1 MTTKSA
7 LWSDNLRL
15 PCLDPAGS
23 QELLGLLEAEAI
35 RSNRPIPFQSKH
47 VPSLKRN
54 VWYALRRPIDKSRTG
69 FLCVWPEKQSCVYI
83 SGDPPNKRFP
93 IPRIAALDLRVDPQ
107 FYKSGFTVFEA
118 TLSPVARA
126 LLVEDVVVWK
136 GRDVTPD
143 TFTERW
149 LLAKQWI
156 EHYCIVPQGQL
167 TLDLAPWSALT
178 SIKPE
183 GIWEFIE
190 DDVRKRRLVWIC
202 RDQAEPEGGKPDGG
216 KAEGGKAEGGKAD
229 GGKADGGKAEV
240 PIKKVVAVA
249 TRPAAAGPD
258 QWDLAAADGSA
269 LGRALVRTMQVS
281 TELRTI
287 KHNTVRLEVKWNTA
301 FKKWEAVQIT
311 TSSASPMGDFT
322 AASE

>member
-1 MTTKSA
+1 MTTKNA

-15 PCLDPAGS
+15 PCLDQVGA
-23 QELLGLLEAEAI
+23 QTLLGLLEAEAI

-54 VWYALRRPIDKSRTG
+54 VWYALKRPVDKSRSG
-69 FLCVWPEKQSCVYI
+69 LLCVWPEKQSCVYI
-83 SGDPPNKRFP
+83 SGDPANKRFP

-118 TLSPVARA
+118 TLSPVART

-136 GRDVTPD
+136 GRDVTHD

-156 EHYCIVPQGQL
+156 EHYCIVPPGQL
-167 TLDLAPWSALT
+167 TLDLAPWSPLA
-178 SIKPE
+178 SVKPD
-183 GIWEFIE
+183 GVWEFIE
-190 DDVRKRRLVWIC
+190 DDVRKRRIMWIC
-202 RDQAEPEGGKPDGG
+202 RDQDQAEPVVTQTEPVQSNTQ
-216 KAEGGKAEGGKAD
+216 ALSEVT
-229 GGKADGGKAEV
+229 V
-240 PIKKVVAVA
+240 PIVGSKIVAVA

-258 QWDLAAADGSA
+258 QWDLTSSDGTA
-269 LGRALVRTMQVS
+269 LGRALVRTMHVS

-311 TSSASPMGDFT
+311 TSPASPMVNFT
-322 AASE
+322 AASQ

>member
-1 MTTKSA
+1 MTTKNA

-15 PCLDPAGS
+15 PCLDQVGA
-23 QELLGLLEAEAI
+23 QTLLGLLEAEAI

-54 VWYALRRPIDKSRTG
+54 VWYALKRPVDKSRTG
-69 FLCVWPEKQSCVYI
+69 LLCVWPEKQSCVYI

-93 IPRIAALDLRVDPQ
+93 IPRIAALDLRIDPQ

-118 TLSPVARA
+118 TLSPIART

-156 EHYCIVPQGQL
+156 EHYCIAPPGQL
-167 TLDLAPWSALT
+167 TLDLAPWSPLA
-178 SIKPE
+178 SVKPD
-183 GIWEFIE
+183 GVWEFIE
-190 DDVRKRRLVWIC
+190 DDVRKRRLSWIC
-202 RDQAEPEGGKPDGG
+202 RDLDQAEPVVTQTEPVQSNTH
-216 KAEGGKAEGGKAD
+216 ALS
-229 GGKADGGKAEV
+229 EV
-240 PIKKVVAVA
+240 TVPVVGSKVVAVA

-258 QWDLAAADGSA
+258 QWDLTSSDGTA
-269 LGRALVRTMQVS
+269 LGRALVRTMHVS

-311 TSSASPMGDFT
+311 TSPASPMGNFT
-322 AASE
+322 AASQ

>member
-15 PCLDPAGS
+15 PCLDQVGA
-23 QELLGLLEAEAI
+23 QMLLGLLEAESI
-35 RSNRPIPFQSKH
+35 RSKRPIPFQSKH

-54 VWYALRRPIDKSRTG
+54 VWYALKRPVDKSRSG
-69 FLCVWPEKQSCVYI
+69 LLCVWPEKQSCVYI

-93 IPRIAALDLRVDPQ
+93 ISRIAALDLRIDPQ

-118 TLSPVARA
+118 TLSPVART

-156 EHYCIVPQGQL
+156 EHYCIAPPGQL
-167 TLDLAPWSALT
+167 TLDLAPWSPLT
-178 SIKPE
+178 FVKPE
-183 GIWEFIE
+183 GVWEFIE
-190 DDVRKRRLVWIC
+190 DDVRKRRLSWIC
-202 RDQAEPEGGKPDGG
+202 RDQGQAEPEVIQTEPVQSNTY
-216 KAEGGKAEGGKAD
+216 ALS
-229 GGKADGGKAEV
+229 EV
-240 PIKKVVAVA
+240 TVPVVGSKIVAVA

-258 QWDLAAADGSA
+258 QWDLTSSDGTA
-269 LGRALVRTMQVS
+269 LGRALVRTMHVS

-287 KHNTVRLEVKWNTA
+287 KHNTVRLEVKWSTA

-311 TSSASPMGDFT
+311 TSPASPMVNFT
-322 AASE
+322 AASQ